1 MGSETSAVMGRRV
14 ALVHDFLLDVR
25 GAERVF
31 AVMCDLFPEADV
43 FTAVYDPVGT
53 EGRFADRE
61 VHTSFLQRL
70 RPTARTF
77 RALLPAY
84 PYAMESLDLSDY
96 DLVLS
101 SSSAWAHGVL
111 VGEHAVHVCYCHNPF
126 RYAWN
131 ARDETLR
138 VGNPLQRLALRVVF
152 HRWRQWDWDTGAPS
166 RWHAVGAGQRLI
178 VEGGGALSADNRA
191 KADLGIWV
199 ETPDEVRKHRALQ
212 RDGDTYRPHWDR
224 WAAQELDFIIR
235 CDPIASA
242 DYVVTEAGGALV
254 WAPGMR

>member
-1 MGSETSAVMGRRV
+1 MLEVTVDIVVRRLLASDATTVLIDGRSGSGKSTLADQLQRCWPGSVVVR
-14 ALVHDFLLDVR
+14 LDDIYP
-25 GAERVF
+25 GWDGLAWAGEHI
-31 AVMCDLFPEADV
+31 
-43 FTAVYDPVGT
+43 GT
-53 EGRFADRE
+53 E
-61 VHTSFLQRL
+61 LL
-70 RPTARTF
+70 RPRAAGRT
-77 RALLPAY
+77 
-84 PYAMESLDLSDY
+84 
-96 DLVLS
+96 
-101 SSSAWAHGVL
+101 G
-111 VGEHAVHVCYCHNPF
+111 
-126 RYAWN
+126 
-131 ARDETLR
+131 
-138 VGNPLQRLALRVVF
+138 
-152 HRWRQWDWDTGAPS
+152 RWRQWDWDTGAPS

-178 VEGGGALSADNRA
+178 VEGVGALSADNRA